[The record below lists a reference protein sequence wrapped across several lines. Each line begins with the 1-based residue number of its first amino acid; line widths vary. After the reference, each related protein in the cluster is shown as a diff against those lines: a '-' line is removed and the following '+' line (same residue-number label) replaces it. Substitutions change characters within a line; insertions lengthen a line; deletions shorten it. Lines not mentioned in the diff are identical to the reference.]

1 MHNQLIQVLFLAA
14 LSDGQLHEE
23 EKQLIAQYTKFYPI
37 FKNVSS
43 DDIKDQLKILSTK
56 INSGIPA
63 KYIITEIKNKL
74 NQEELKTAYALAVE
88 LCCANFKLVPP
99 ENDFIG
105 MLEEVWEINKTNQD
119 IVKKSAY
126 LRYATKFN

>member
-1 MHNQLIQVLFLAA
+1 MHNELIQVLFLAA

-37 FKNVSS
+37 FKNVTSH
-43 DDIKDQLKILSTK
+43 DIKDQLKILSTK

-105 MLEEVWEINKTNQD
+105 MLEEVWEINKLNQD

>member
-1 MHNQLIQVLFLAA
+1 MHNELIQVLFLAA

-99 ENDFIG
+99 ENDFMG

>member
-1 MHNQLIQVLFLAA
+1 MHNELIQVLFLAA

-43 DDIKDQLKILSTK
+43 NDIKDQLKILSTK

-99 ENDFIG
+99 ENDFMG

>member
-1 MHNQLIQVLFLAA
+1 MHNELIQVLFLAA

-119 IVKKSAY
+119 IIKKSAY
-126 LRYATKFN
+126 LRYATKFD

>member
-1 MHNQLIQVLFLAA
+1 MHNELIQVLFLAA

>member
-1 MHNQLIQVLFLAA
+1 MHNEFIQVLFLAA

>member
-1 MHNQLIQVLFLAA
+1 MHNELIQVLFLAA

-99 ENDFIG
+99 ENNFIG

>member
-1 MHNQLIQVLFLAA
+1 MHNELIQVLFLAA

-37 FKNVSS
+37 FKNLSS

-105 MLEEVWEINKTNQD
+105 MLEEIWEINKTNQD

>member
-1 MHNQLIQVLFLAA
+1 MHNELIQVLFLAA

-43 DDIKDQLKILSTK
+43 DDIKDQLKLLSTK

-105 MLEEVWEINKTNQD
+105 MLEEIWEINKTNQD

>member
-1 MHNQLIQVLFLAA
+1 MHNELIQVLFLAA

-43 DDIKDQLKILSTK
+43 DNIKDQLKILSTK

>member
-1 MHNQLIQVLFLAA
+1 MHNELIQVLFLAA

-43 DDIKDQLKILSTK
+43 NDIKDQLKILSTK

-105 MLEEVWEINKTNQD
+105 MLEEVWEINKLNQD

>member
-1 MHNQLIQVLFLAA
+1 MHNELIQVLFLAA

-105 MLEEVWEINKTNQD
+105 MLEEIWEINKTNQD

>member
-1 MHNQLIQVLFLAA
+1 MHNELIQVLFLAA

-43 DDIKDQLKILSTK
+43 DDIKDELKILSTK

>member
-1 MHNQLIQVLFLAA
+1 MHNELIQVLFLAA

-43 DDIKDQLKILSTK
+43 KDIKDQLKILSTK

-119 IVKKSAY
+119 IIKKSAY